1 MKNLSILGS
10 TGSIGRNVLEVASM
24 FPERFSVKGLAAKN
38 NVELMKQQIEIFKPE
53 LVSLFD
59 EQSASSLRNMLPDSI
74 SVEIV
79 HGTSGYCDVA
89 SLGSSDT
96 VVSSMVGA
104 AGLLPTIEAVKA
116 GKEIALANKE
126 TLVTAGEIVMEL
138 AKKNNVHIIPVDS
151 EHSAIFQCLLGQ
163 RKKDLQKVIITAS
176 GGPFIERPENTF
188 HNITPEDAL
197 NHPNWDMGEK
207 ISVDSATLMNKGLE
221 VIEARHLFDVPVDKI
236 EVIIHTQSIV
246 HSMVEYIDGSVLAQL
261 GIPDMK
267 QAISYALSFPERLPI
282 KQSPPDFTTIGSLDF
297 RKPDVKKFPCLAMAF
312 DACQEGG
319 TLPAVLNAANE
330 IAVQGFLEKRI
341 LFPDI
346 PDLLKKILDRHHIDT
361 KPDLNVIMEADRW
374 ARLEAEKIINKNS

>member
-10 TGSIGRNVLEVASM
+10 TGSIGRNVLEIVSM
-24 FPERFSVKGLAAKN
+24 FPGRFSVKGLAAKN
-38 NVELMKQQIEIFKPE
+38 NVELIKQQIETFKPE

-59 EQSASSLRNMLPDSI
+59 EQSAISLRNMLSGSE

-79 HGTSGYCDVA
+79 YGTSGYCDVA
-89 SLGSSDT
+89 SLNSSDT

-104 AGLLPTIEAVKA
+104 AGLIPTIEAIKA

-126 TLVTAGEIVMEL
+126 TLVTAGEIVMGL
-138 AKKNNVHIIPVDS
+138 AKENNVRIIPVDS

-163 RKKDLQKVIITAS
+163 RKKDLQKIIITAS
-176 GGPFIERPENTF
+176 GGPFIDRPKDTF
-188 HNITPEDAL
+188 GLITPEDAL
-197 NHPNWDMGEK
+197 NHPNWDMGKK
-207 ISVDSATLMNKGLE
+207 ISIDSATLMNKGLE

-236 EVIIHTQSIV
+236 EVIIHTQSII

-282 KQSPPDFTTIGSLDF
+282 KQPPPDFTTIGSLAF

-312 DACQEGG
+312 DACREGG

-330 IAVQGFLEKRI
+330 IAVQGFLAKRL
-341 LFPDI
+341 LFPEI

-361 KPDLNVIMEADRW
+361 KPDLNVIIEADRW
-374 ARLEAEKIINKNS
+374 ARQEAENIINKK